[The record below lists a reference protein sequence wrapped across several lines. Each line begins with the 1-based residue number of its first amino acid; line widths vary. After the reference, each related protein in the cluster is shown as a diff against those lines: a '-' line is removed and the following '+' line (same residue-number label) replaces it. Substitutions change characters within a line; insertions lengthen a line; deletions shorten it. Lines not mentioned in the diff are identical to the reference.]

1 MKKIILTTLIILSIF
16 SFAKAQD
23 SKGYVGISLGAAF
36 PGGDVTKLD
45 EAKTGL
51 NLSLI
56 NAGYRFS
63 DRVGMTFNWGA
74 TAYTLSDNVST
85 IAIGYLAIGP
95 MFSFPIS
102 DKFSVDSKPQLAL
115 TSATFNDGTI
125 KANTNKS
132 VGYIIGSSLNYA
144 IADHF
149 ELSLNLDYLG
159 TKFKNL
165 EGTPIGDY
173 KASTFNTSIGFHY
186 RF

>member
-23 SKGYVGISLGAAF
+23 SKGYIGISLGAAF
-36 PGGDVTKLD
+36 PGGDLTKLD
-45 EAKTGL
+45 EAKTGV

-63 DRVGMTFNWGA
+63 ERVGMTFNWGA
-74 TAYTLSDNVST
+74 TAYTLSDDVST

-95 MFSFPIS
+95 MFTFPIN
-102 DKFSVDSKPQLAL
+102 DQLSVDSKPQIAL

-132 VGYIIGSSLNYA
+132 IGYIIGSSLNYA

-149 ELSLNLDYLG
+149 GFSLNFDYLG
-159 TKFKNL
+159 TKFN
-165 EGTPIGDY
+165 EIDGIDIGDY
-173 KASTFNTSIGFHY
+173 KPSSFNTSIGFHY